1 LKTNKY
7 FENRPDPL
15 TLLPNELLIL
25 NIFRRFDSHG
35 TFQVV
40 YISKLSHVQNSN
52 LQCKFTKIQPFF
64 GINFTYIP
72 GQIYCISTWTD
83 ITQWGRRW
91 PKITDQFWAVLHALK
106 KKPLPTWQKASTCAM
121 KSKSHLIYR
130 ETKLEQKRIFPCVID
145 ASYNIIIHWS
155 ADNEQI

>member
-1 LKTNKY
+1 MYLLGLRTVKLLQKPTDMSADMILSKKLIEALISIILTIRSEPPLINADRKCQNLENNYHKSLKTNKY

-72 GQIYCISTWTD
+72 GQIYCIFTWTD
-83 ITQWGRRW
+83 ITQ
-91 PKITDQFWAVLHALK
+91 
-106 KKPLPTWQKASTCAM
+106 
-121 KSKSHLIYR
+121 
-130 ETKLEQKRIFPCVID
+130 
-145 ASYNIIIHWS
+145 
-155 ADNEQI
+155 